1 MIVMHYNATAHK
13 RSLKLF
19 LDMMT
24 LLPNTGLELN
34 TAYSKLKMV
43 TEQPTATIYRIH
55 IDPDNTVDV
64 TCIGLESVD
73 SALEGTYDSLD
84 ELPEWVQGRIAVL
97 SMLSATPPT
106 QDIPTVGRRITNR
119 TYWVYK
125 PTT

>member
-1 MIVMHYNATAHK
+1 MSYSTAQK

-19 LDMMT
+19 LDMIT
-24 LLPNTGLELN
+24 LLPSTGIDLGNT
-34 TAYSKLKMV
+34 YDKLKMI
-43 TEQPTATIYRIH
+43 TDQPASTIYRIH
-55 IDPDNTVDV
+55 IDSDNAVDV
-64 TCIGLESVD
+64 TCIGLESID

-106 QDIPTVGRRITNR
+106 QDIPSVGRRITNR

>member
-1 MIVMHYNATAHK
+1 MSYRLLHQ
-13 RSLKLF
+13 RRRLKLL
-19 LDMMT
+19 LDLLK
-24 LLPNTGLELN
+24 LLPNAGLDID
-34 TAYSKLKMV
+34 TAHTKLKML
-43 TEQPTATIYRIH
+43 TDQPASTIYRIH
-55 IDPDNTVDV
+55 IEHDNAVDV

-84 ELPEWVQGRIAVL
+84 TLPEWVQERIAVL

-106 QDIPTVGRRITNR
+106 QDIPSVGRRITNR

>member
-1 MIVMHYNATAHK
+1 MFNDTAAHK
-13 RSLKLF
+13 RCLKLF
-19 LDMMT
+19 LDMIT
-24 LLPNTGLELN
+24 LLPSTGIDLGNTYE
-34 TAYSKLKMV
+34 KLKML
-43 TEQPTATIYRIH
+43 TDQPASTIYRIH
-55 IDPDNTVDV
+55 IEHDNAVDV

-84 ELPEWVQGRIAVL
+84 TLPEWVQERIAVL

-106 QDIPTVGRRITNR
+106 QDIPSVGRRITKR

>member
-1 MIVMHYNATAHK
+1 MSYNSSTHT

-19 LDMMT
+19 LDLFS
-24 LLPNTGLELN
+24 LLPNPKGLELG
-34 TAYSKLKMV
+34 TAYSKLQMV
-43 TEQPTATIYRIH
+43 TDQPASTIYRIH
-55 IDPDNTVDV
+55 IEHDNAVDV

-84 ELPEWVQGRIAVL
+84 TLPEWVQERIAVL

-106 QDIPTVGRRITNR
+106 QDIPSVGRRITNR

>member
-1 MIVMHYNATAHK
+1 MSYRLLHQ
-13 RSLKLF
+13 RRRLKLL
-19 LDMMT
+19 LDLLR
-24 LLPNTGLELN
+24 LLPNAGLDID
-34 TAYSKLKMV
+34 TAHTKLKML
-43 TEQPTATIYRIH
+43 TDQPASTIYRIH
-55 IDPDNTVDV
+55 IEHDNAVDV

-84 ELPEWVQGRIAVL
+84 TLPEWVQERIAVL

-106 QDIPTVGRRITNR
+106 QDIPSVGRRITNR

>member
-1 MIVMHYNATAHK
+1 MHNNTDQF
-13 RSLKLF
+13 RRVLKLYI
-19 LDMMT
+19 DM
-24 LLPNTGLELN
+24 LSVLPTNTGLEIETL
-34 TAYSKLKMV
+34 YSKLHMV
-43 TEQPTATIYRIH
+43 TDQHPSTIYRIH
-55 IDPDNTVDV
+55 LEDENTVDV

-84 ELPEWVQGRIAVL
+84 ALPEWVQERIAVL

-106 QDIPTVGRRITNR
+106 QDIPSVGRRITKR

>member
-1 MIVMHYNATAHK
+1 MPYSAAAHK
-13 RSLKLF
+13 RNLKLF
-19 LDMMT
+19 LDLLQ
-24 LLPNTGLELN
+24 LLPSTGIELEN
-34 TAYSKLKMV
+34 SYVKLKML
-43 TEQPTATIYRIH
+43 TDQPASTIYRIH

>member
-1 MIVMHYNATAHK
+1 MPYSLASQS
-13 RSLKLF
+13 RRLKLF
-19 LDMMT
+19 LDMMA
-24 LLPNTGLELN
+24 LLPNTGLELE
-34 TAYSKLKMV
+34 TAYIKLQMV
-43 TEQPTATIYRIH
+43 TDQPASTIYRIH

-64 TCIGLESVD
+64 TCIGLESID

-84 ELPEWVQGRIAVL
+84 ALPEWVQERIAVL

>member
-1 MIVMHYNATAHK
+1 MSYSLGGHERK
-13 RSLKLF
+13 LKLF
-19 LDMMT
+19 LDMMA
-24 LLPNTGLELN
+24 LLPNKGLEIGK
-34 TAYSKLKMV
+34 AYIMLKMV
-43 TEQPTATIYRIH
+43 TDQPASTIYRIH
-55 IDPDNTVDV
+55 IDPDNMVDV

-84 ELPEWVQGRIAVL
+84 ALPEWVQERIAVL

-106 QDIPTVGRRITNR
+106 QDIPSVGRRITNR